1 MDDFLDLFLSD
12 VITDTIGALLTNRRR
27 WVRWLSR
34 GCAVLVVGCIV
45 LLCIGVM
52 VLSNSGA

>member
-1 MDDFLDLFLSD
+1 MDDLLDLFFSDLIMD
-12 VITDTIGALLTNRRR
+12 VIGGLLSNRRR

-45 LLCIGVM
+45 LLCIGGT
-52 VLSNSGA
+52 VLTTGGA

>member
-34 GCAVLVVGCIV
+34 GCAVLVMGCIV
-45 LLCIGVM
+45 LMCIGVM